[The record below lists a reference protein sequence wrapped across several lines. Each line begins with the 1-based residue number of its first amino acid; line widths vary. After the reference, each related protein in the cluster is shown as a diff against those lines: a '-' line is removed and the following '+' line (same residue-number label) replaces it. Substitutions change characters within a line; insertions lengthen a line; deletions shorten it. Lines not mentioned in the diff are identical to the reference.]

1 MEMFFSGMT
10 KLLLDEDIVAILLFE
25 VEDAETELEDCN
37 NELEETTLELE
48 DCLTE
53 LELCFVEL
61 DKISRELDDN
71 FAELE
76 DSASELISSK
86 LSIGRVT
93 SESEQAI
100 NNITSVNKALR
111 TIVFFN
117 DFIFITVRI

>member
-1 MEMFFSGMT
+1 M
-10 KLLLDEDIVAILLFE
+10 LDEDIVAILLFE

-37 NELEETTLELE
+37 NELEETTLELK

-53 LELCFVEL
+53 LELCFVEP

-76 DSASELISSK
+76 DSASEQ
-86 LSIGRVT
+86 LSGKFSTGLVT

-111 TIVFFN
+111 TNVFFN